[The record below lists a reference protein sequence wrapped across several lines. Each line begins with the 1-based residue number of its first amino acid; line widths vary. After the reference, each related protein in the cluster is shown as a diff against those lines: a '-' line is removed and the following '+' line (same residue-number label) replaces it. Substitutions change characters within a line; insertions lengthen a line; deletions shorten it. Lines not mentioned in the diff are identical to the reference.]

1 MWVMFIGN
9 SGNCVQSVLVWVMF
23 IGNSGN
29 CVQSVW
35 VWVMFI
41 GNSGNCV
48 QSVCGCGS
56 CLLVTVVTVCRV
68 CVGVGHVY
76 W

>member
-1 MWVMFIGN
+1 M
-9 SGNCVQSVLVWVMF
+9 
-23 IGNSGN
+23 
-29 CVQSVW
+29 W

-41 GNSGNCV
+41 GNSGCV
-48 QSVCGCGS
+48 ERVCGCGS
-56 CLLVTVVTVCRV
+56 CLLVTVGVCRE